1 MTDYEEEGKWGDS
14 SRLELVQDDVLF
26 ILTDS
31 LEGAVLSCHK
41 LIMANSLLCHS
52 GSFVSLS
59 R

>member
-1 MTDYEEEGKWGDS
+1 MTGYEEEGKWGES

-26 ILTDS
+26 ILIDT
-31 LEGAVLSCHK
+31 LEGGVLSYCR
-41 LIMANSLLCHS
+41 LIMANSLLRRS